1 MTTGGAA
8 GKPSSFTEAFV
19 LFTFPEKLPMLNL
32 VGMEGDVDPSV
43 IASLPFDDFCE
54 AVSSELVLAVGSTYP
69 FLKGSFCQVL
79 QGLDEAV
86 LRSSRPRS

>member
-43 IASLPFDDFCE
+43 IAPFIFYGSWPPKIE
-54 AVSSELVLAVGSTYP
+54 AQ
-69 FLKGSFCQVL
+69 KW
-79 QGLDEAV
+79 
-86 LRSSRPRS
+86 